1 MYKDSFENVFMED
14 TERFYTKESTEFL
27 SQNPVTEYMKKVHN
41 CLHIFLV
48 LRNFMIV
55 LDRREHSKHIY
66 ELEGGYL

>member
-27 SQNPVTEYMKKVHN
+27 SQNPVTEYMKKVHI
-41 CLHIFLV
+41 CFHIFIF
-48 LRNFMIV
+48 LRNFMII
-55 LDRREHSKHIY
+55 LDRLKLSKHIY